1 MSQGVRKVGQY
12 IRPSACAV
20 SHGSCLTTSLSAA
33 SVTLNLREC
42 NETSECLSLK
52 LSVKY
57 KNLLDK

>member
-1 MSQGVRKVGQY
+1 MSQGVRKFGQY

-20 SHGSCLTTSLSAA
+20 SHGSCLTASLSAA

-42 NETSECLSLK
+42 NESPECFSLE

-57 KNLLDK
+57 

>member
-1 MSQGVRKVGQY
+1 MSQGVRKFGQY

-20 SHGSCLTTSLSAA
+20 SHGSCLTASLSAA

-42 NETSECLSLK
+42 NESPECLSLE